1 MKSSPITILSIGA
14 ACARELA
21 LQGIHLALTYNTR
34 GENVKKLIETLRTCS
49 ASSQLRFSSHQVD
62 MSSPQS
68 IRDLFPAIAIAHHQ
82 LPDILI
88 SNAGRGI
95 RIPDIVDIPLEEW
108 NSTLMINLT
117 SSFLLAQLSVPHM
130 RSQRW
135 GRIVFISSIAA
146 YGGGING
153 AHYASSKGGLVGLT
167 KNLATRLARDGIS
180 VNDVAPAMIE
190 GTGMVRNEEA
200 VRGSPGDVSLIPVGR
215 LGSTEEVAL
224 LVGTCVRT
232 GYMTG
237 QSLMVTGGLK

>member
-1 MKSSPITILSIGA
+1 MTIVLLIPPSIGA
-14 ACARELA
+14 ACALELA
-21 LQGIHLALTYNTR
+21 SYGIHLALTFNSN
-34 GENVKKLIETLRTCS
+34 EESVKKLIEALRMIS
-49 ASSQLRFSSHQVD
+49 GGSRLRFSTHQVD
-62 MSSPQS
+62 MSSTES
-68 IRDLFPAIAIAHHQ
+68 IRKLFPAIEAAHNQ

-95 RIPDIVDIPLEEW
+95 RIPDVIDIPLEEW
-108 NSTLMINLT
+108 NATLMVNLT
-117 SSFLLAQLSVPHM
+117 SSFLLAQFCVPRM

-153 AHYASSKGGLVGLT
+153 CHYAASKGGLVGMT
-167 KNLATRLARDGIS
+167 KNLATRLAVDGIS

-190 GTGMVRNEEA
+190 GTGMIPNEAA
-200 VRGSPGDVSLIPVGR
+200 VRGTPGDISKIPLHR
-215 LGSTEEVAL
+215 LGSTEEVARL
-224 LVGTCVRT
+224 AGTCVRT